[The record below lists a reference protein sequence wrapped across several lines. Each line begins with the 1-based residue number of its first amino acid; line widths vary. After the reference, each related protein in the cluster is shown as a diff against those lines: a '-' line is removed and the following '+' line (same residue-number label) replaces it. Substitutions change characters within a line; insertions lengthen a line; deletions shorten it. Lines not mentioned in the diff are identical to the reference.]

1 MLLPDD
7 NDLVEN
13 GSLKNNSARQEKSDR
28 TNEKIDII
36 EFFPH
41 QKYLRTIFKMV
52 YTPIVSFG
60 SLAEEVIS
68 LWKTGQIRIKRNR
81 KEGKS
86 AT

>member
-1 MLLPDD
+1 MFDSLVALL
-7 NDLVEN
+7 
-13 GSLKNNSARQEKSDR
+13 QELEESDR